1 MNTARAASMASL
13 GVVVMAAGRGT
24 RMQSNHAKVLHRIA
38 GRPMI
43 HYALDV
49 ARHVAG
55 HSVAVVVGHQA
66 DAVRQAVDSAL
77 SGPRDGA
84 PVHIVEQTQQL
95 GTGHAVLQ
103 ARPVFVSGK
112 GKLPA
117 AYLILNG
124 DTPLLQETTVQE
136 LLRVHHASGAT
147 VTMLTA
153 LLDDPSGYGR
163 VVRRAAVRT
172 QDGLSASGDVVKIV
186 EHRDATPEER
196 AIREINVGTYVVD
209 GGFLFAALDK
219 VEPHNAQGEYYLT
232 DIVDMAVTQGHRVSA
247 MALRNPDEG
256 LGVNTRQ
263 QLADAEGV
271 IRQQIRARWLEAGV
285 TMVDPS
291 STWIEAGVVIGQD
304 TILHPH
310 VTLEGLT
317 VIGEGTTV
325 YSGVRISDCVVG
337 NRVEILDHCVLHESQ
352 IDDEAHIGPFVHL
365 RPGVRVRQKAKVG
378 NFVEMKKT
386 DLGEGAKAN
395 HLSYLGDATIGK
407 GVNIGAGTITC
418 NYDGVHKHRT
428 VIGDHVFIG
437 SDTQLVAPVTIGAGT
452 VIAAGTT
459 VTQDVPSDSLVIAR
473 VQQVTRAGW
482 AAKRRALQAGG
493 TRETKHVKG
502 ETASARLAPRVS
514 PVTKKQPLNSKGK
527 PVKKRTRG

>member
-1 MNTARAASMASL
+1 MKPLRAASMAGL

-24 RMQSNHAKVLHRIA
+24 RMRSSRAKVLHRIA

-43 HYALDV
+43 RYVLDL
-49 ARHVAG
+49 ARRVAG

-66 DAVRQAVDSAL
+66 DQVRQAVESAL
-77 SGPRDGA
+77 SGQRDGA
-84 PVHIVEQTQQL
+84 PVHLVEQKQQL

-112 GKLPA
+112 GPQPT

-124 DTPLLQETTVQE
+124 DTPLLQEATVQD
-136 LLRVHHASGAT
+136 LLRAHRSSGAA

-163 VVRRAAVRT
+163 VVRRSSSGTHDRP
-172 QDGLSASGDVVKIV
+172 SADVVKIV

-247 MALRNPDEG
+247 MALSNPEEG

-271 IRQQIRARWLEAGV
+271 IRRQIRARWLEAGV

-291 STWIEAGVVIGQD
+291 STWIEADVVIGQD
-304 TILHPH
+304 TTLYPS
-310 VTLEGLT
+310 VTLEGRT
-317 VIGEGTTV
+317 VIGDDTTV

-337 NRVEILDHCVLHESQ
+337 SRVEILDHCVLRESQ
-352 IDDEAHIGPFVHL
+352 VDDEAHIGPFVHL
-365 RPGVRVRQKAKVG
+365 RPGVLVRTKAKVG

-418 NYDGVHKHRT
+418 NYDGVHKHQT

-473 VQQVTRAGW
+473 VQQVNRAGW
-482 AAKRRALQAGG
+482 AAKRRALLSN
-493 TRETKHVKG
+493 E
-502 ETASARLAPRVS
+502 VS
-514 PVTKKQPLNSKGK
+514 SSSKLSKGRK
-527 PVKKRTRG
+527 VSAALSAKKKKR

>member
-1 MNTARAASMASL
+1 MARL

-24 RMQSNHAKVLHRIA
+24 RMRSKQAKVLHRIA

-43 HYALDV
+43 RYALDL
-49 ARHVAG
+49 ARRLAG

-66 DAVRQAVDSAL
+66 DQVREVVESAL
-77 SGPRDGA
+77 AGQRDGA
-84 PVHIVEQTQQL
+84 PVHIVEQKQQL

-103 ARPVFVSGK
+103 ARPVFVSGR
-112 GKLPA
+112 GKEPA

-124 DTPLLQETTVQE
+124 DTPLLQEATVQE
-136 LLRVHHASGAT
+136 LLRVHRSSGAT

-153 LLDDPSGYGR
+153 MLEDPSGYGR
-163 VVRRAAVRT
+163 VVRRTAGGA
-172 QDGLSASGDVVKIV
+172 QSGAPASADVLKIV

-209 GGFLFAALDK
+209 GGFLFAALEK

-232 DIVDMAVTQGHRVSA
+232 DIVDMAVKQGQRVSA
-247 MALRNPDEG
+247 MPLSDPDEG

-263 QLADAEGV
+263 QLAEAEAV
-271 IRQQIRARWLEAGV
+271 IRQQIRGRWLEAGV

-291 STWIEAGVVIGQD
+291 STWIEADVAIGKD
-304 TILHPH
+304 TILYPN
-310 VTLEGLT
+310 VTLEGRT
-317 VIGEGTTV
+317 VIGEDTTV
-325 YSGVRISDCVVG
+325 YSGVRMTDCVVG
-337 NRVEILDHCVLHESQ
+337 NRVEILDHCVLREAQ

-365 RPGVRVRQKAKVG
+365 RPGVLVRKNAKVG

-418 NYDGVHKHRT
+418 NYDGTNKHRT

-473 VQQVTRAGW
+473 VPQVNRAGW
-482 AAKRRALQAGG
+482 AAKRRALLSNGVPAGD
-493 TRETKHVKG
+493 TPSKSRKAS
-502 ETASARLAPRVS
+502 TALSG
-514 PVTKKQPLNSKGK
+514 KK
-527 PVKKRTRG
+527 KKR

>member
-1 MNTARAASMASL
+1 MKARPRAGSMSGL

-24 RMQSNHAKVLHRIA
+24 RMQSNQAKVLHRIA

-43 HYALDV
+43 RYALDL
-49 ARHVAG
+49 ARRVAG

-66 DAVRQAVDSAL
+66 DQVREVVESAL
-77 SGPRDGA
+77 TGQRDGVS
-84 PVHIVEQTQQL
+84 VHIVEQKQQL

-103 ARPVFVSGK
+103 TRPVFVSGK
-112 GKLPA
+112 GKEPA

-124 DTPLLQETTVQE
+124 DTPLLQEATLQE
-136 LLRVHHASGAT
+136 LLRVHRSSSAT

-153 LLDDPSGYGR
+153 MLDDPGGYGR
-163 VVRRAAVRT
+163 VVRRNAGGT
-172 QDGLSASGDVVKIV
+172 QGGAPASAEVLKIV

-209 GGFLFAALDK
+209 GRFLFAALEK

-232 DIVDMAVTQGHRVSA
+232 DIVDMAVKQGRRVSA
-247 MALRNPDEG
+247 LPLSDPDEG

-263 QLADAEGV
+263 QLAEAEGA
-271 IRQQIRARWLEAGV
+271 IRQQIRGRWLEAGV

-291 STWIEAGVVIGQD
+291 STWIEADVAIGKD
-304 TILHPH
+304 TILHPN
-310 VTLEGLT
+310 VTLEGRT
-317 VIGEGTTV
+317 VIGGDVTV
-325 YSGVRISDCVVG
+325 YSGVRITDCVIG
-337 NRVEILDHCVLHESQ
+337 NRVEILDHCVLRESQ

-365 RPGVRVRQKAKVG
+365 RPGVLVRRKAKVG

-386 DLGEGAKAN
+386 ELGEGAKAN

-407 GVNIGAGTITC
+407 GANIGAGTITC
-418 NYDGVHKHRT
+418 NYDGTNKHRT
-428 VIGDHVFIG
+428 VIGDQVFVG

-473 VQQVTRAGW
+473 VPQINRAGW
-482 AAKRRALQAGG
+482 AAKRRALLSNGVQPSAKSSKSRKVSTALSG
-493 TRETKHVKG
+493 KKKKG
-502 ETASARLAPRVS
+502 
-514 PVTKKQPLNSKGK
+514 
-527 PVKKRTRG
+527 

>member
-1 MNTARAASMASL
+1 MKAAGAGAMAGL

-24 RMQSNHAKVLHRIA
+24 RMRSSQAKVLHRIA

-43 HYALDV
+43 RYALDV
-49 ARHVAG
+49 ARLVAG

-66 DAVRQAVDSAL
+66 DAVRQAVVEPAL
-77 SGPRDGA
+77 PRQRGGA

-103 ARPVFVSGK
+103 TKPVFLNAK
-112 GKLPA
+112 GKPPA

-124 DTPLLQETTVQE
+124 DTPLLQDTTVQE
-136 LLRVHHASGAT
+136 LLRVHRSSGAT
-147 VTMLTA
+147 VTVLTA
-153 LLDDPSGYGR
+153 LLDDPGGYGR
-163 VVRRAAVRT
+163 VVRRSAGGA
-172 QDGLSASGDVVKIV
+172 QDRASADVVKIV

-219 VEPHNAQGEYYLT
+219 VKPHNAQGEYYLT
-232 DIVDMAVTQGHRVSA
+232 DIVDMAVTQGQRVSA
-247 MALRNPDEG
+247 LALRNPDEG

-271 IRQQIRARWLEAGV
+271 IRRQIRARWLEAGV
-285 TMVDPS
+285 TMIDPS
-291 STWIEAGVVIGQD
+291 STWIGADVVIGQD
-304 TILHPH
+304 TVLHPN
-310 VTLEGLT
+310 VTLEGRT

-325 YSGVRISDCVVG
+325 HSGVRISECVVG
-337 NRVEILDHCVLHESQ
+337 TRVEILDYCVLQESQ
-352 IDDEAHIGPFVHL
+352 VDDEAHIGPFAHL
-365 RPGVRVRQKAKVG
+365 RPGVRVRRKAKVG
-378 NFVEMKKT
+378 NFVEMKKA

-407 GVNIGAGTITC
+407 DVNIGAGTITC

-473 VQQVTRAGW
+473 VQQVNRAGW
-482 AAKRRALQAGG
+482 AAKRRALQAGATG
-493 TRETKHVKG
+493 ETKNVKG
-502 ETASARLAPRVS
+502 ETTSARLTSHVS
-514 PVTKKQPLNSKGK
+514 RVTKKQPLDSTVK
-527 PVKKRTRG
+527 PVKKRIRG